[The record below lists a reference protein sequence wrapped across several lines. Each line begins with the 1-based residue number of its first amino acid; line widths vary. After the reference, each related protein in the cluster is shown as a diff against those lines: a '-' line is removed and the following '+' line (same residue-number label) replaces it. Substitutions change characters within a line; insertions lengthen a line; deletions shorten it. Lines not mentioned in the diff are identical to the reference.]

1 VVVSLEE
8 ALREAV
14 EEFNRYHGAEGRARV
29 LWVEGDRFAVEFRG
43 SFCVTCGF
51 YDYFEDFA
59 YLLAGRGFRA
69 GIVSVEELEDGAV
82 VEYRPL
88 REGEEWRF
96 APERVVLILE

>member
-1 VVVSLEE
+1 MNLEE

-14 EEFNRYHGAEGRARV
+14 EEFNRYHGSEGRARV
-29 LWVEGDRFAVEFRG
+29 LRVEGDRFVVEFRG

-59 YLLAGRGFRA
+59 LLLADRGFRA
-69 GIVSVEELEDGAV
+69 GIVSVEEIDDGAV
-82 VEYRPL
+82 VEYRLL
-88 REGEEWRF
+88 REGEKWHF